1 MWKKIMK
8 KYCRKNDNTG
18 WSSARN
24 TGWSSAR
31 NTGWSSAKSIK

>member
-8 KYCRKNDNTG
+8 KYNSKNENTG
-18 WSSARN
+18 WSSAKN